1 MQSHSSDPRFHQVK
15 SWVETVPPG
24 VYRSSDLRDRFFVLF
39 PADMPPPNVFGQ
51 MLRQLGACLF
61 KSSGVRRVQLLDAP
75 TMSARA
81 AAVSCVDA
89 ATRAP
94 LASSLRTPR
103 DGRTVSVHLT
113 AEQSAWL
120 DAVARRQGN
129 TEAAVIRST
138 LVAAMAADGVR

>member
-1 MQSHSSDPRFHQVK
+1 MQSHTSDPRFHHVK

-24 VYRSSDLRDRFFVLF
+24 VYRSSELRARFGALF
-39 PADMPPPNVFGQ
+39 PVDAPPPNVFGH

-61 KSSGVRRVQLLDAP
+61 KSSGVRRVQLMDAP

-81 AAVSCVDA
+81 AAVSRVDA
-89 ATRAP
+89 ASRAP

-113 AEQSAWL
+113 AEQSAW
-120 DAVARRQGN
+120 VAAASRRQGN
-129 TEAAVIRST
+129 TEAAVVRFA
-138 LVAAMAADGVR
+138 LAAAMSADGVR

>member
-1 MQSHSSDPRFHQVK
+1 MQGHASDPRFHQVQ

-24 VYRSSDLRDRFFVLF
+24 VYRSSDLRDRFYVLF
-39 PADMPPPNVFGQ
+39 PADMPPPNVFGY
-51 MLRQLGACLF
+51 MLRSLGAALL
-61 KSSGVRRVQLLDAP
+61 KVGGVRRVQLFDAP

-81 AAVSCVDA
+81 AAVARVDA
-89 ATRAP
+89 ASRAP

-120 DAVARRQGN
+120 AAVARRQGN
-129 TEAAVIRST
+129 TEAAIVRFA
-138 LVAAMAADGVR
+138 LAAAMAADGVR

>member
-1 MQSHSSDPRFHQVK
+1 MQSHTSDPRFHHVK

-24 VYRSSDLRDRFFVLF
+24 VYRSSDLRDRFYVLF
-39 PADMPPPNVFGQ
+39 PADMPPPNVFGY
-51 MLRQLGACLF
+51 MLRSLGAALL
-61 KSSGVRRVQLLDAP
+61 KVGGVRRVKLFDAA

-81 AAVSCVDA
+81 AWLTAGA
-89 ATRAP
+89 AASRAP

-120 DAVARRQGN
+120 AAVARRQGN
-129 TEAAVIRST
+129 TEAAVVRFA
-138 LVAAMAADGVR
+138 LAAAMSADGVR